1 MTEVRICTAPSSAT
15 ATGDC
20 RGNVLISGSYGGE
33 YNAWHAARWGIR
45 GVVLNDAGIGKDEG
59 GIRGLSWLDG
69 IGLPAAA
76 ADAWT
81 CHIGDPEH
89 MLAHGTVSRVNRAAS
104 RLGCI
109 PGQSVRNCAERM
121 QTGPVIE
128 ASLPAVE
135 GGRRKVISN
144 TPGEPAVTCLD
155 AAPMLEA
162 GDAGSIVVTGSHAA
176 LFRGKPDGVINVD
189 VRAIFFSDAGVGLD
203 NAGIARLPTL
213 DQRGIAA
220 ATASVESAPI
230 GDALGIYH
238 DGVMSFINSTAASL
252 GARPGMSI
260 QAFIRIMLSRWRR
273 SA

>member
-1 MTEVRICTAPSSAT
+1 MKDVRVCTAASSAT
-15 ATGDC
+15 ATSDC
-20 RGNVLISGSYGGE
+20 RGNVLISGSYAGE
-33 YNAWHAARWGIR
+33 YNARYAAKWGLR
-45 GVVLNDAGIGKDEG
+45 GVVLNDAGIGKDEAG
-59 GIRGLSWLDG
+59 VRGLSWLDG

-89 MLAHGTVSRVNRAAS
+89 MLAHGTISRVNRAAAH
-104 RLGCI
+104 LGCI
-109 PGQSVRNCAERM
+109 PAQSVRDCAERM
-121 QTGPVIE
+121 RTGPVIE
-128 ASLPAVE
+128 SPLPLVR
-135 GGRRKVISN
+135 GGKRIVISN
-144 TPGEPAVTCLD
+144 APGQPTVTCLD

-162 GDAGSIVVTGSHAA
+162 TDAGSIVVTGSHAA
-176 LFRGKPDGVINVD
+176 LFRGKPDGVISVD

-203 NAGIARLPTL
+203 SAGITRLPTL

-220 ATASVESAPI
+220 ATASVESAAI
-230 GDALGIYH
+230 GDALSIYH

-260 QAFIRIMLSRWRR
+260 QSFIRILLSRWRR